1 MLSKPSPGVKL
12 TPESLSA
19 WIGRYRRVQE
29 IIDVFHCSRGDV
41 IAAAAPLLARGTH
54 VFDRHGA
61 VIRKKPPELTTELL
75 IEYVGP
81 VSAVNLPF
89 LAMGLMC
96 SVEHAYKIGAVLE
109 ARGTHVISPIGDVRL
124 ADRFDG
130 VVRGFKKHVCVG
142 PISAYP
148 FYNRKVRHWRGRM
161 AVSKQYGRA
170 SYAVDELPRP
180 VEEIKAI
187 LGEKY
192 GFEFE

>member
-12 TPESLSA
+12 TPEPLSA

-29 IIDVFHCSRGDV
+29 IIDVFHCSRDDV

-75 IEYVGP
+75 IEYVKLDG
-81 VSAVNLPF
+81 VINLPA
-89 LAMGLMC
+89 LARWLMC
-96 SVEHAYKIGAVLE
+96 SVEHACKTGEVLE
-109 ARGTHVISPIGDVRL
+109 ARGTHVISRTWDIRWGDRVN
-124 ADRFDG
+124 
-130 VVRGFKKHVCVG
+130 GFQACATHRRVG
-142 PISAYP
+142 PVRAYP
-148 FYNRKVRHWRGRM
+148 IYNRKVRCWRGRM
-161 AVSKQYGRA
+161 AVSKRYGRA
-170 SYAVDELPRP
+170 SYAVDGLPRP